1 MIFLGNV
8 EVFVGNGVRRGFDLN
23 VAAGAERNF
32 FAFGNGKLEFFNE
45 RCFVVVGNDG
55 AFPFFHAE
63 HFFGYFDVHVGFDI
77 DLAGQTA
84 AFACFAFADV
94 GQLGRQ
100 NVAAA
105 AFHDNAALSA
115 RTAATAGGGDKDAL
129 AGKRAQ
135 EFAAGGHSQ
144 FFFIIDFD
152 GDVAFADQLGF
163 GKQNHQCQS

>member
-1 MIFLGNV
+1 M
-8 EVFVGNGVRRGFDLN
+8 RRGFDLN
-23 VAAGAERNF
+23 VAAGAEWDF

-45 RCFVVVGNDG
+45 RGFVVVGDDG

-63 HFFGYFDVHVGFDI
+63 HFFRYFDVHVGFDV

-115 RTAATAGGGDKDAL
+115 RTTSTAGGGNEDAL
-129 AGKRAQ
+129 TGKCTQ
-135 EFAAGGHSQ
+135 QFAAGGHSQ
-144 FFFIIDFD
+144 LFFIIDFD
-152 GDVAFADQLGF
+152 GDVALAHQLGF
-163 GKQNHQCQS
+163 GKQNHQCQSQDDDGEHHDT